1 MVGVSSIR
9 ALDWTAEGEL
19 STVDRLDLLVTLL
32 EASIPEVRYELVCA
46 VEALALREREVSV
59 QVTVS

>member
-1 MVGVSSIR
+1 
-9 ALDWTAEGEL
+9 
-19 STVDRLDLLVTLL
+19 
-32 EASIPEVRYELVCA
+32 VRYELVCA